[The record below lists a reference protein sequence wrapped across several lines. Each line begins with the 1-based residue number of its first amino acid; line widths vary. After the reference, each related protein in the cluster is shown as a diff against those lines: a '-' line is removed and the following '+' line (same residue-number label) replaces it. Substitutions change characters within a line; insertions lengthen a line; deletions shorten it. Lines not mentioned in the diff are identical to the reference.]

1 MAIMTIPRPLHI
13 VIDDLGWFCST
24 DDRKQGGPSRTGVT
38 RRHCYK
44 DYLAVNYL
52 GEKLGMKISCA
63 FVLGEWDPDNRLLS
77 VKHLSRY
84 GDGWN
89 NAAYIDLCEMQKC
102 ADAIN
107 ASPYID
113 FTVHGLLH
121 GYYMDGTDN
130 KDDSDY
136 YYKVNKEVIMV
147 PEEEVRHRLDSFF
160 DLVKHYGIKKEINAF
175 VPPTFTYR
183 VDEISKILA
192 DYGIKYVST
201 IFRCMKSDEEAPSMV
216 IVEKNGIVNVDRNNN
231 YIPWNVYGCD
241 FSKVPDDVSGI
252 FGIHWPNVLDED
264 ADKSLAVCDKIAE
277 YFEERS
283 QSFGT
288 ILSKDIRFCAS
299 QLLFCKYAEI
309 DEKDGVTTVDISRV
323 PRNPNTSFE
332 FYISSREPL
341 ETWIGCDVFDY
352 EKKDGFNTYLVRPL
366 ADKMRFDNV

>member
-1 MAIMTIPRPLHI
+1 MAIMTIPRPLHL

-63 FVLGEWDPDNRLLS
+63 FVLGEWDDDNRLLS
-77 VKHLSRY
+77 VKHLSKY
-84 GDGWN
+84 GDAWD
-89 NAAYIDLCEMQKC
+89 NASYFDKTEMEKC
-102 ADAIN
+102 VDAIN

-121 GYYMDGTDN
+121 GYYMEGTDN

-147 PEEEVRHRLDSFF
+147 PEEEVRHRLDCFF
-160 DLVKHYGIKKEINAF
+160 ELVKHHGIKKEINAF

-183 VDEISKILA
+183 VDELSKILK

-201 IFRCMKSDEEAPSMV
+201 IFRSMKHNEPELSMV
-216 IVEKNGIVNVDRNNN
+216 TIEKNGIVNVDRNNN
-231 YIPWNVYGCD
+231 CIPWNVYGCNTSD
-241 FSKVPDDVSGI
+241 VPVDVSGI
-252 FGIHWPNVLDED
+252 FGIHWPNVLHED
-264 ADKSLAVCDKIAE
+264 ADKSLEVCDGIAAF
-277 YFEERS
+277 FEKCS
-283 QSFGT
+283 QNFGT

-299 QLLFCKYAEI
+299 QLLFCRYAEI

-323 PRNPNTSFE
+323 PRNENTDFE
-332 FYISSREPL
+332 FYISSKEPL

-352 EKKDGFNTYLVRPL
+352 EKKDGFWTYKIRPISE
-366 ADKMRFDNV
+366 KMRFDNV